1 MWNRNNILK
10 KRLSSWC
17 ACTFQAY
24 RDISIYKPSGRALLR
39 LRLPKKPYLT
49 TLPEV
54 KFEET
59 KLALQPKQ
67 RENKRIL
74 RFVVQYQPSM
84 PNFNSSWIN
93 GIKQRPLQS
102 EIYKDPF
109 NTKEG
114 FRLKPE
120 TLGWAKLRKSQTTH
134 ATHAPHARESCRFIH
149 PTGFVI
155 ALLQLIML
163 ILDLELIKFLIRKK
177 KWNFEGSHTN

>member
-1 MWNRNNILK
+1 MCVHI
-10 KRLSSWC
+10 
-17 ACTFQAY
+17 
-24 RDISIYKPSGRALLR
+24 PSLLR
-39 LRLPKKPYLT
+39 HFNIYTFRSRFIERDYAKNLFLK

-59 KLALQPKQ
+59 KLALKPKQ

-74 RFVVQYQPSM
+74 RFVSQCQPSM

-120 TLGWAKLRKSQTTH
+120 TLEQSYEKRLKHTPESH
-134 ATHAPHARESCRFIH
+134 AGLSTPL
-149 PTGFVI
+149 
-155 ALLQLIML
+155 AL
-163 ILDLELIKFLIRKK
+163 
-177 KWNFEGSHTN
+177 

>member
-1 MWNRNNILK
+1 MRAHSK
-10 KRLSSWC
+10 PTE
-17 ACTFQAY
+17 TFQYTNLQA
-24 RDISIYKPSGRALLR
+24 ALYWDWDYLKN
-39 LRLPKKPYLT
+39 LILT

-134 ATHAPHARESCRFIH
+134 ATHAPHARESCRFIN